1 MGEEDIIDV
10 EDSDYVDEQNLKPRD
25 RALPSYIKKE
35 KKPMISSE
43 SEDEEEENKEAE
55 SEDSGPKITADDYL
69 EDDVDP
75 AVIAALFAEDD
86 EIVRPSGKRKAP
98 KERKISESSE
108 GTSEEEGEENE
119 EEAP

>member
-86 EIVRPSGKRKAP
+86 EVVRPSVKRKAP
-98 KERKISESSE
+98 KERKISESSDA
-108 GTSEEEGEENE
+108 SDEEPARNQRRKED
-119 EEAP
+119 